1 MPGPLVIPA
10 IAAGSQLLGQAV
22 NAISQSGINKKTREW
37 NEQMYNRQRQ
47 DALAD
52 WARTNEYNS
61 PLAQMQRLREAG
73 LNPHLVYGGGANSVS
88 APIRSTDV
96 KTWNPQAP
104 AFNFGQIFDQYMQSK
119 QAGASID
126 IMQEQKQKIKAEV
139 NQIDANTLRILA
151 DTTGKDITN
160 KYLAQNIE
168 SQIAQRD
175 ASRVKLQTDT
185 SIALDRNERE
195 ALRNSKNIEYT
206 TQQIIESKQRV
217 SKSQQEIE
225 NLKEAKN
232 VLIQEGVL
240 KKIEAMHQQMG
251 IDNSFT
257 TTEWI
262 IAQFIYDPKAGV
274 EKINQYIKALEYISK
289 EGIKTTGKSLLD
301 LAQSI
306 FGIK

>member
-1 MPGPLVIPA
+1 MPITLPVATLLAGLGN
-10 IAAGSQLLGQAV
+10 AAGNTVSQLAT
-22 NAISQSGINKKTREW
+22 NAAQRKW
-37 NEQMYNRQRQ
+37 NEAMYKRQRE

-61 PLAQMQRLREAG
+61 PLNQMARLKAAG
-73 LNPHLVYGGGANSVS
+73 LNPHLIYGGGPGNVS
-88 APIRSTDV
+88 APIRSSDT

-104 AFNFGQIFDQYMQSK
+104 AFNFGQIIDQYMQSK
-119 QAGASID
+119 QVGASID
-126 IMQEQKQKIKAEV
+126 VMQEQKQKIKAEV
-139 NQIDANTLRILA
+139 NQIDANTIRILKDA
-151 DTTGKDITN
+151 TGKDITN
-160 KYLAQNIE
+160 KFLAQNIE
-168 SQIAQRD
+168 SQIANRD
-175 ASRVKLQTDT
+175 AGTQKLITDT
-185 SIALDRNERE
+185 AIALDRNERE
-195 ALRNSKNIEYT
+195 ALRNTKNLEYT

>member
-1 MPGPLVIPA
+1 MPLTLPVATLL
-10 IAAGSQLLGQAV
+10 AGVAGAGANTFSTL
-22 NAISQSGINKKTREW
+22 STNKAQREW
-37 NEQMYNRQRQ
+37 NEKMYNRQRQ

-52 WARTNEYNS
+52 WSRTNEYNS

-88 APIRSTDV
+88 APVRGTDA

-104 AFNFGQIFDQYMQSK
+104 AFNFGQILDQYLQSK

-151 DTTGKDITN
+151 DTTGKDISN

-175 ASRVKLQTDT
+175 ASKVKLQTDT

-195 ALRNSKNIEYT
+195 ALRNSKNLEYT

>member
-1 MPGPLVIPA
+1 MPLTLPVASLIAGLGS
-10 IAAGSQLLGQAV
+10 AAGNTLSQLTT
-22 NAISQSGINKKTREW
+22 NAAMRKW
-37 NEQMYNRQRQ
+37 NEKMYNRQRE

-61 PLAQMQRLREAG
+61 PLNQMARLKAAG
-73 LNPHLVYGGGANSVS
+73 LNPHLIYGGGPGNVS
-88 APIRSTDV
+88 SPVRSSDT

-104 AFNFGQIFDQYMQSK
+104 AFNFGQIIDQYMQSK
-119 QAGASID
+119 QAGASLD

-139 NQIDANTLRILA
+139 NQIDANTLRILE
-151 DTTGKDITN
+151 DTTGKSINN
-160 KYLAQNIE
+160 KFLAQNIE
-168 SQIAQRD
+168 SQIANRD
-175 ASRVKLQTDT
+175 AGTQKLITDT
-185 SIALDRNERE
+185 ALALNRDERE
-195 ALRNSKNIEYT
+195 ALRNSKNLEYT

-217 SKSQQEIE
+217 AKSKEEIE
-225 NLKEAKN
+225 NLKEARN
-232 VLIQEGVL
+232 VLVQDGVL

-262 IAQFIYDPKAGV
+262 IAQFIYDPKTAI
-274 EKINQYIKALEYISK
+274 EKVNRYIQGLEYISK
-289 EGIKTTGKSLLD
+289 EGIKTTGKSLLS

>member
-1 MPGPLVIPA
+1 MPITLPVATLL
-10 IAAGSQLLGQAV
+10 AGITGAGANTLSTLSTNRAQ
-22 NAISQSGINKKTREW
+22 RRW
-37 NEQMYNRQRQ
+37 NEAMYNRQRE

-61 PLAQMQRLREAG
+61 PLNQMARLKAAG
-73 LNPHLVYGGGANSVS
+73 LNPHLIYGGGPGNVS
-88 APIRSTDV
+88 SPVRSSDA

-104 AFNFGQIFDQYMQSK
+104 AFNFGQIVDQFMQSK

-126 IMQEQKQKIKAEV
+126 VMQEQKQKIKAEV

-151 DTTGKDITN
+151 DTTGKDISN

-168 SQIAQRD
+168 SQIANRD
-175 ASRVKLQTDT
+175 AGTQKLATDT
-185 SIALDRNERE
+185 AIALDRNERE
-195 ALRNSKNIEYT
+195 ALRNSKNLEYT

-257 TTEWI
+257 TTEWL

-274 EKINQYIKALEYISK
+274 EKINQYIKALEFISK

>member
-10 IAAGSQLLGQAV
+10 VMAGSQLLGQGI
-22 NAISQSGINKKTREW
+22 NALSQIGMNKKTREW
-37 NEQMYNRQRQ
+37 NEAMYNRQRQ

-52 WARTNEYNS
+52 WARTNEYNT

-73 LNPHLVYGGGANSVS
+73 LNPHLAYGGGPGNVS
-88 APIRSTDV
+88 QPVRSTDV

-104 AFNFGQIFDQYMQSK
+104 AFNFGQIADQYMQTR

-139 NQIDANTLRILA
+139 NQIDANTLRILS

-175 ASRVKLQTDT
+175 ASKIKLETDT
-185 SIALDRNERE
+185 AIALDRNERE
-195 ALRNSKNIEYT
+195 ALRTSKNIEYT

-217 SKSQQEIE
+217 AKSQQEIE

-232 VLIQEGVL
+232 VLVQEGTL

-257 TTEWI
+257 TTEWL
-262 IAQFIYDPKAGV
+262 IAQFIYDPKNAV
-274 EKINQYIKALEYISK
+274 EKLNNYIKALEYISK
-289 EGIKTTGKSLLD
+289 EGIKTTGKSLLE

>member
-1 MPGPLVIPA
+1 MPITLPVATLL
-10 IAAGSQLLGQAV
+10 AGITGAGANTLSTLSTNRAQ
-22 NAISQSGINKKTREW
+22 RRW
-37 NEQMYNRQRQ
+37 NEAMYNRQRE

-61 PLAQMQRLREAG
+61 PLNQMARLKAAG
-73 LNPHLVYGGGANSVS
+73 LNPHLIYGGGPGNVS
-88 APIRSTDV
+88 SPIRSSDA

-104 AFNFGQIFDQYMQSK
+104 AFNFGQIVDQFMQSK

-126 IMQEQKQKIKAEV
+126 VMQEQKQKIKAEV

-151 DTTGKDITN
+151 DTTGKDISN

-168 SQIAQRD
+168 SQIANRD
-175 ASRVKLQTDT
+175 AGTQKLATDT
-185 SIALDRNERE
+185 AIALDRNERE
-195 ALRNSKNIEYT
+195 ALRNSKNLEYT

>member
-1 MPGPLVIPA
+1 MPLTLPVASL
-10 IAAGSQLLGQAV
+10 IA
-22 NAISQSGINKKTREW
+22 GITGAAANTFSTLSTNKAQRKW
-37 NEQMYNRQRQ
+37 NEAMYNRQRE

-52 WARTNEYNS
+52 WARTNQYNS

-73 LNPHLVYGGGANSVS
+73 LNPHLAYGGGPNSVS
-88 APIRSTDV
+88 APIRGTDA

-104 AFNFGQIFDQYMQSK
+104 AFNFGQIADQYMNAK

-139 NQIDANTLRILA
+139 NQIDANTLRILS

-175 ASRVKLQTDT
+175 ASKVKLETDT
-185 SIALDRNERE
+185 AIALDRNERE

-217 SKSQQEIE
+217 AKSQQEIE

-232 VLIQEGVL
+232 VLVQEGIL

-257 TTEWI
+257 TTEWL
-262 IAQFIYDPKAGV
+262 IAQFIYDPKTAT
-274 EKINQYIKALEYISK
+274 EKLNNYIKALEYISK
-289 EGIKTTGKSLLD
+289 EGIKTTGKSLLE